1 MAGEEDLVVHVRLV
15 VRLVVDLVAVVGLYG
30 FFKDD
35 ELRVGEEVLVDLCA
49 DLGGGVCRGS
59 FFLVLWCWKACLRMS
74 KFCEGARCV

>member
-30 FFKDD
+30 FFIDH

-49 DLGGGVCRGS
+49 DLGGEFVEVASSWCCGVGRHG
-59 FFLVLWCWKACLRMS
+59 
-74 KFCEGARCV
+74 